1 MALTLLDIK
10 EKLKMMDEITFLEL
24 LNIRTKDLV
33 DRFADEVEENADLIE
48 GVLKEDENEQL

>member
-24 LNIRTKDLV
+24 LNIRTEDLI
-33 DRFADEVEENADLIE
+33 DRFADEVEENADFIE

>member
-1 MALTLLDIK
+1 MALTILDIK

-24 LNIRTKDLV
+24 LNIRTEDLV

>member
-24 LNIRTKDLV
+24 LNIRTEDLI
-33 DRFADEVEENADLIE
+33 DRFCDEIEDNADFIE

>member
-24 LNIRTKDLV
+24 LNIRTEDLV

>member
-24 LNIRTKDLV
+24 LNIRTEDLV
-33 DRFADEVEENADLIE
+33 DRFADEVEENADLLE

>member
-24 LNIRTKDLV
+24 LNIRTEYLV
-33 DRFADEVEENADLIE
+33 DRFADEVE
-48 GVLKEDENEQL
+48 

>member
-10 EKLKMMDEITFLEL
+10 EKLKLMDEITFLEL
-24 LNIRTKDLV
+24 LNIRTEDLV

>member
-24 LNIRTKDLV
+24 LNIRTEDLV
-33 DRFADEVEENADLIE
+33 DRFSDEVEENADLIE

>member
-1 MALTLLDIK
+1 MALTILDIK

-24 LNIRTKDLV
+24 LNIRTEDLV
-33 DRFADEVEENADLIE
+33 DRFADEVEENADLLE